1 MMCAPR
7 IYSERLGPISDS
19 QFEAVAERL
28 DLGQFL
34 SAEPITSGL
43 FGQNVFFTTTSG
55 AFVLRGA
62 PHWVKDVGET
72 EYRRDDRLQFTK
84 ERYFAEL
91 LHTRTKAPV
100 PWPMLH
106 DQASDIFGWPY
117 LVMPRMPGRCF
128 NERDILKA
136 LDPDARRDVAVA
148 LGKMLAEMQTLTSDF
163 AGDFGVKTIRLEPY
177 PGGAIQQVIDE
188 TNAMIAAGV
197 AYGIVS
203 DCDQTLLDSAA
214 INARASQSELVNT
227 YVHCDYKL
235 NNLTVSKK
243 DGRWCVSGLFDL
255 HEARFGDGTL
265 DIVRQA
271 CSYLDTEPELAQV
284 FIEAYRS
291 NIDRSRIVSERMSL
305 YVLNDRM
312 KFWAFFAQPER
323 RADWTRGKT
332 FREWSGRYLEAIV
345 KLL

>member
-1 MMCAPR
+1 M
-7 IYSERLGPISDS
+7 
-19 QFEAVAERL
+19 QFEAVAKRL

-43 FGQNVFFTTTSG
+43 FGQNVFFTTTAG

-62 PHWVKDVGET
+62 PHWVKDVAET

-91 LHTRTKAPV
+91 LHTRTKTPV

-106 DQASDIFGWPY
+106 DRTSDIFGWPY
-117 LVMPRMPGRCF
+117 LVMPRMPGHCF

-136 LDPDARRDVAVA
+136 LDTGDRREVAVA
-148 LGKMLAEMQTLTSDF
+148 LGEMLAEMQTLTSDF
-163 AGDFGVKTIRLEPY
+163 AGDFRTKSIELEPH
-177 PGGAIQQVIDE
+177 PGGAVQRVIDE
-188 TNAMIAAGV
+188 NNAMIEMADAH
-197 AYGIVS
+197 GIVN
-203 DCDQTLLDSAA
+203 DDDRALLDSAA
-214 INARASQSELVNT
+214 NSARVSQQDLVNT

-235 NNLTVSKK
+235 NNLTVSKEK
-243 DGRWCVSGLFDL
+243 GRWRVSGLFDL
-255 HEARFGDGTL
+255 HEAHFGDGTL

-271 CSYLDTEPELAQV
+271 CSYLDTEPNLAQV

-291 NIDRSRIVSERMSL
+291 NVDRRRIVPERMWL

-332 FREWSGRYLEAIV
+332 FREWSGRYLDAIV